1 MLILQAVL
9 IGFML
14 DLLFGDPVWLPHP
27 VVGMGKCI
35 TWYERRIR
43 PLFPPTPRFELWGG
57 ALLTV
62 SLTLLSF
69 LLPWGLCL
77 LAKHI
82 HPAFELALQSFW
94 CAQALAVRGLAEES
108 RRVFE
113 ALHAGDLP
121 AARKAVA
128 RIVGRDTD
136 CLDAE
141 GVAKAAVETVA
152 EGFCDGVASPLLYMA
167 LGGAPLALAFK
178 AVSTMDSML
187 GYKTEKYRYFG
198 RASARLDDAANFL
211 PSRIAAL
218 FWIAAAALTGH
229 DARGAY
235 RIWRRD
241 RNLHLSPNAGQTESA
256 CAGSLGVQLG
266 GPARY
271 FGREVEKAA
280 LGDADRPCVP
290 EDILRADRMMVCAS
304 ILLLLAC
311 AYLRWIAVRRF
322 G

>member
-1 MLILQAVL
+1 
-9 IGFML
+9 
-14 DLLFGDPVWLPHP
+14 
-27 VVGMGKCI
+27 
-35 TWYERRIR
+35 
-43 PLFPPTPRFELWGG
+43 
-57 ALLTV
+57 
-62 SLTLLSF
+62 
-69 LLPWGLCL
+69 
-77 LAKHI
+77 
-82 HPAFELALQSFW
+82 
-94 CAQALAVRGLAEES
+94 
-108 RRVFE
+108 
-113 ALHAGDLP
+113 
-121 AARKAVA
+121 
-128 RIVGRDTD
+128 
-136 CLDAE
+136 
-141 GVAKAAVETVA
+141 
-152 EGFCDGVASPLLYMA
+152 
-167 LGGAPLALAFK
+167 
-178 AVSTMDSML
+178 MDSML

-198 RASARLDDAANFL
+198 RASAKLDDAANFL